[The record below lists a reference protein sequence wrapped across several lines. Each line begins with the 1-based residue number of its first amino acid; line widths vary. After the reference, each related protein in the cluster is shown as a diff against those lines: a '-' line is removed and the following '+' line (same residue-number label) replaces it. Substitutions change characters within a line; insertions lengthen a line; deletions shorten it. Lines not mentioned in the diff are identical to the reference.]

1 VVGRTSGI
9 NFVSLV
15 LAYSDLVTVLAQV
28 HSCSMF
34 DLTLCVI
41 PIVWVASSSSLYFYM
56 LYSVLLASSKLIR
69 T

>member
-41 PIVWVASSSSLYFYM
+41 PIVRGGLGLKLYQLFVRP
-56 LYSVLLASSKLIR
+56 STK